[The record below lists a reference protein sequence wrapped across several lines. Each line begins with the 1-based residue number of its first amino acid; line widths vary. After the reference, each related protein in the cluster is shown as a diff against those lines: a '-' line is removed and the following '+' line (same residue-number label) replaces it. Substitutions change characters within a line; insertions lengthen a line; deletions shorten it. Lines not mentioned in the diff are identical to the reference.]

1 VLLENQVA
9 VVTGGARGIGRE
21 IALHLGRAGADV
33 ALLARSVEAMEEV
46 AAQLRDAGRRALVLP
61 TDLKDPAAIERA
73 ATRTLSE
80 FGRVDTIVNN
90 SGVGGP
96 SAPLWE
102 VEQADWEETFQVNVT
117 GVYLV
122 CKAFIPAML
131 EQRSGSIIIIGSVTG
146 KRPLLN
152 RTPYAASK
160 VALVGLV
167 RTLAHEV
174 GPHGIRANLISPGGV
189 EGDRINWALK
199 QQAETQ
205 GITEEE
211 ARAQFAG
218 ASALKRLVAPT
229 DVANAVVF
237 LASEQSAG
245 ITGEDM
251 NVSAGLAMY

>member
-1 VLLENQVA
+1 MLTNHVS

-21 IALHLGRAGADV
+21 IALQLGREGADV

-46 AAQLRDAGRRALVLP
+46 AEQLRDLGRRALVVP
-61 TDLKDPAAIERA
+61 TDLLDPEAIADAAK
-73 ATRTLSE
+73 RTLDE
-80 FGRVDTIVNN
+80 FGHVDSVVNN

-102 VEQADWEETFQVNVT
+102 IELADWEETFAVNVT
-117 GVYLV
+117 GTYLV
-122 CKAFIPAML
+122 CKAFLPSMI
-131 EQRSGSIIIIGSVTG
+131 QRRSGSIIVIGSVTG

-160 VALVGLV
+160 LALVGMV

-174 GPHGIRANLISPGGV
+174 GPHGIRANVISPGGV
-189 EGDRINWALK
+189 EGDRINWVIK
-199 QQAETQ
+199 QQAEGQ
-205 GITEEE
+205 GISEEQ
-211 ARAQFAG
+211 ARAQFAD
-218 ASALKRLVAPT
+218 ASPLKRLVAPA

-237 LASEQSAG
+237 LASDASAG
-245 ITGEDM
+245 VTGEDM